1 MLRHGKTGKP
11 EGNLLKEMRNMER
24 EQVTIRH
31 PADQKEQL
39 QREAEKR
46 GVSYNALITEILNEE
61 RNHRQ
66 TK

>member
-1 MLRHGKTGKP
+1 
-11 EGNLLKEMRNMER
+11 MER

>member
-1 MLRHGKTGKP
+1 M
-11 EGNLLKEMRNMER
+11 GNRPLQKERRWKRMASLKDR
-24 EQVTIRH
+24 EQITIRH
-31 PADQKEQL
+31 PADQKKQL